1 MKYAY
6 GYKFNANR
14 MKRQKI
20 MLPVTNQGQP
30 DYDYMKQFI
39 QIEEIR
45 QSYELV
51 KYYKESYEL

>member
-1 MKYAY
+1 
-6 GYKFNANR
+6 
-14 MKRQKI
+14 